1 MIRVQVPSNAQ
12 LFAIDKNISAKP
24 QYGTTCRK
32 AKQLET
38 ANSLAEHQH

>member
-1 MIRVQVPSNAQ
+1 M
-12 LFAIDKNISAKP
+12 SAKP

-38 ANSLAEHQH
+38 ANSLALTQKNYKENNKK